1 MREYS
6 KKQNL
11 HYGQYGHYGQ
21 YTKTEEQRIKTI

>member
-1 MREYS
+1 MREYN

-21 YTKTEEQRIKTI
+21 YTKTEEQQIKTI